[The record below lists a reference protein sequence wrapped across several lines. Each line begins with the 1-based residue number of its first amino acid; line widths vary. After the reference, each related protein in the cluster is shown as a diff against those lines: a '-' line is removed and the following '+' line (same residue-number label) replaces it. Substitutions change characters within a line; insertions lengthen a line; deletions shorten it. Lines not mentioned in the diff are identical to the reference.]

1 MKSEVLCFMGRGERI
16 AAGPL
21 GPRNDE
27 GAGRCTR
34 RLRPARVKGR
44 TDEDIG
50 PYGVGFVEAEGAGG

>member
-1 MKSEVLCFMGRGERI
+1 MGRGERI

-50 PYGVGFVEAEGAGG
+50 PYGVGFVEEEGAGG